1 MATIGMREMLEAG
14 AHFGHQTRRWNPKM
28 KPFIFGARNGIYII
42 DLQQTLPLFETA
54 YKRISDCVA
63 KGGKVLF
70 IATKKQAQETI
81 AEEATR
87 AGQYYINNRWLGGM
101 LTNFKTLKLSVD
113 RLRTIEKMQADGTFE
128 RLPKK
133 EVIRLT
139 RELEKLEKNL
149 SGIRDMNKTPDMVF
163 VIDPQ
168 KEHIAIEEARRLDI
182 PVCAVVD
189 TNCNP
194 DVIDLIIPANDDAIR
209 SIQLFCAKIADA
221 CVEGAGRHQEYLAS
235 KNDKS
240 EAKGDKK
247 DDKKAAAKKGP
258 KVDVIKKV
266 TKDDAETPA
275 AAAPAPEA
283 EAAAAEPAVA
293 SA

>member
-28 KPFIFGARNGIYII
+28 KPYIFGARNGIYII

-54 YKRISDCVA
+54 YKRLSDCVA

-81 AEEATR
+81 ALEAVR

-101 LTNFKTLKLSVD
+101 LTNFKTIKLSVD

-149 SGIRDMNKTPDMVF
+149 AGIRDMNKVPDMVF

-168 KEHIAIEEARRLDI
+168 KEHIAIEEARRLNI

-209 SIQLFCAKIADA
+209 SIQLFCAKVADA

-240 EAKGDKK
+240 
-247 DDKKAAAKKGP
+247 DDKGEKAPKKNGKKGP
-258 KVDVIKKV
+258 KVDVIKKSA
-266 TKDDAETPA
+266 KDSESTAEASAT
-275 AAAPAPEA
+275 PAPEA
-283 EAAAAEPAVA
+283 EKAEAAAA